1 MARDLNSPDPGPDG
15 DEGPREIIKAILVI
29 DYVILIVKS
38 KLRKENL
45 KYLTVSF
52 HKVPKTTTINE
63 ESSER
68 VYPSE
73 NVDNEIKFQFYKED
87 SSFKLN
93 FRQDILPELPQYE
106 VQLQVMLNGER
117 RIIGIFGVGLE
128 DVRQSMDHQKM
139 KLRSL
144 QSEIKEVQDIDIKYK
159 VSKVQTSPSES
170 HQGNQCL
177 PNVPQTE
184 SCSTHF
190 ESHHPPNQ
198 VSGEAQSFT
207 DSVDFLPEPV
217 PNFHPNSCI
226 VVVGTTGRG
235 KTTTVNLYTG
245 NTAETGSASHS
256 TTRVSGLYHHQMSG
270 AGAEGARVHWPVWLD
285 TVGLDESDASATNS
299 DLVRSYLRLLQATR
313 IQWLHAII
321 WCITPEDKKLQHLK
335 DQAQV
340 IKLFGRKTQSIWK
353 NVVIIAKEGKSRS
366 HDLNFQV
373 ITDPTLINADNTMTG
388 SSGGHC

>member
-1 MARDLNSPDPGPDG
+1 MARDLNSPDPGPD
-15 DEGPREIIKAILVI
+15 EEPNREMIRAIFVI

-38 KLRKENL
+38 KLRKEHL
-45 KYLTVSF
+45 KYLTVSL
-52 HKVPKTTTINE
+52 HRVPKTTTINE

-73 NVDNEIKFQFYKED
+73 TIDNEIKFQFLLED
-87 SSFKLN
+87 SSFTLN
-93 FRQDILPELPQYE
+93 FQQNILPELPQYE
-106 VQLQVMLNGER
+106 VQLQIMLNGER
-117 RIIGIFGVGLE
+117 KIIGLFGVGLE

-144 QSEIKEVQDIDIKYK
+144 QSEIKEVLDIDIKYK
-159 VSKVQTSPSES
+159 CSKVQTSPSES
-170 HQGNQCL
+170 NQTNPFL
-177 PNVPQTE
+177 PNVPQTQ

-190 ESHHPPNQ
+190 ESHQPS
-198 VSGEAQSFT
+198 VSEESNSN
-207 DSVDFLPEPV
+207 DSVDFTQEPT

-226 VVVGTTGRG
+226 VVLGTTGRG

-245 NTAETGSASHS
+245 NRAETGSASHS
-256 TTRVSGLYHHQMSG
+256 TTRASGLYHQQMSRG
-270 AGAEGARVHWPVWLD
+270 HPGEGSRVHWPVWLD
-285 TVGLDESDASATNS
+285 TVGLDESDATVSNS

-340 IKLFGRKTQSIWK
+340 IKLFGRKSQSIWK
-353 NVVIIAKEGKSRS
+353 NVIIIAKEGKSKN

-373 ITDPTLINADNTMTG
+373 KY
-388 SSGGHC
+388 

>member
-1 MARDLNSPDPGPDG
+1 MARDLNSPDSGPES
-15 DEGPREIIKAILVI
+15 DERPKESIKAVLVI

-38 KLRKENL
+38 KLRKEHL
-45 KYLTVSF
+45 KYLTVSI

-73 NVDNEIKFQFYKED
+73 TLDNDIKFQFSKEV
-87 SSFKLN
+87 SSFRLN
-93 FRQDILPELPQYE
+93 FQQNILPELPQYE
-106 VQLQVMLNGER
+106 VQIQIMHNGER
-117 RIIGIFGVGLE
+117 KTIGLFGVGLE
-128 DVRQSMDHQKM
+128 DIKQSYVDQKM

-159 VSKVQTSPSES
+159 VSKVQTCSSES
-170 HQGNQCL
+170 NQSNQCL
-177 PNVPQTE
+177 PNVPQTD
-184 SCSTHF
+184 SSTHLESYQQVASG
-190 ESHHPPNQ
+190 ESHLND
-198 VSGEAQSFT
+198 V
-207 DSVDFLPEPV
+207 VDFSPQQEPV

-226 VVVGTTGRG
+226 VVLGTTGRG

-245 NTAETGSASHS
+245 NSAETGSASHS
-256 TTRVSGLYHHQMSG
+256 TTRASGIYHQQMSG
-270 AGAEGARVHWPVWLD
+270 AGAEAEGRVHWPVWLD
-285 TVGLDESDASATNS
+285 TVGLDESDATVTNS

-340 IKLFGRKTQSIWK
+340 IKLFGRKSQSIWK
-353 NVVIIAKEGKSRS
+353 NVIIIAKEGKSKN
-366 HDLNFQV
+366 HDINFQV
-373 ITDPTLINADNTMTG
+373 K
-388 SSGGHC
+388 C

>member
-1 MARDLNSPDPGPDG
+1 MARDINSPDPGPDG

-38 KLRKENL
+38 KLRKEHL
-45 KYLTVSF
+45 KYLTLSF

-73 NVDNEIKFQFYKED
+73 TVDNEINFQFSKED

-117 RIIGIFGVGLE
+117 KTIGLFGVGLE
-128 DVRQSMDHQKM
+128 DVRQSRDNEKM

-144 QSEIKEVQDIDIKYK
+144 QSEIKDVQDIDIKYK
-159 VSKVQTSPSES
+159 VSKVQTNSSQS
-170 HQGNQCL
+170 HQSNQCL

-184 SCSTHF
+184 GCSTHL
-190 ESHHPPNQ
+190 ESHNQ
-198 VSGEAQSFT
+198 PDQGFGESQLFT
-207 DSVDFLPEPV
+207 NSVDSPPEPV

-226 VVVGTTGRG
+226 VVLGTTGRG

-256 TTRVSGLYHHQMSG
+256 TTRTSGLYHQQMSR
-270 AGAEGARVHWPVWLD
+270 AGSEGRVHWPVWLD

-340 IKLFGRKTQSIWK
+340 IKLFGRKSQSIWK
-353 NVVIIAKEGKSRS
+353 NVIIIAKEGKSKNHAR
-366 HDLNFQV
+366 NFQV
-373 ITDPTLINADNTMTG
+373 KL
-388 SSGGHC
+388 

>member
-1 MARDLNSPDPGPDG
+1 MARDLNSPDPGPD
-15 DEGPREIIKAILVI
+15 EEPNREMIKAIFVI

-38 KLRKENL
+38 KLRKEHL
-45 KYLTVSF
+45 KYLTVSI

-73 NVDNEIKFQFYKED
+73 TIDNEIKFKFLQED
-87 SSFKLN
+87 SSFMLN
-93 FRQDILPELPQYE
+93 FQQNILPELPQYE
-106 VQLQVMLNGER
+106 VQLQIMLNGER
-117 RIIGIFGVGLE
+117 KIVGLFGVGLE

-170 HQGNQCL
+170 SNQCL
-177 PNVPQTE
+177 PNVPQTQ

-190 ESHHPPNQ
+190 QSHQPKEVSEES
-198 VSGEAQSFT
+198 QSN
-207 DSVDFLPEPV
+207 DALDFSQEPI

-226 VVVGTTGRG
+226 VVLGTTGRG

-245 NTAETGSASHS
+245 NMAETGSASHS
-256 TTRVSGLYHHQMSG
+256 TTRASGLYHQQMSA
-270 AGAEGARVHWPVWLD
+270 AGEQGTRVHWPVWLD
-285 TVGLDESDASATNS
+285 TVGLDESDATMTNS

-313 IQWLHAII
+313 IQRLHAII

-340 IKLFGRKTQSIWK
+340 IKLFGRKSQSIWK
-353 NVVIIAKEGKSRS
+353 NVIIIAKEGKSKN

-373 ITDPTLINADNTMTG
+373 K
-388 SSGGHC
+388 H

>member
-15 DEGPREIIKAILVI
+15 DEGPREIIKAKLVI
-29 DYVILIVKS
+29 DFVILIVKS

-73 NVDNEIKFQFYKED
+73 NVDNEIKFHFSKED

-170 HQGNQCL
+170 HQGNLCL

-184 SCSTHF
+184 SCSTHS

-198 VSGEAQSFT
+198 VSGEAQLFT
-207 DSVDFLPEPV
+207 DSVDFPPEPV

-270 AGAEGARVHWPVWLD
+270 SGAGVHWPVWLD

-388 SSGGHC
+388 SSGSHC